1 MAIAL
6 AVAQHDPAGLPRVDR
21 GRRLSIVDSARVL
34 LRRNPRGTSAAVEG
48 LAEILRRAFAALS
61 APVAA

>member
-1 MAIAL
+1 
-6 AVAQHDPAGLPRVDR
+6 
-21 GRRLSIVDSARVL
+21 VL